1 MAVTVTAVTK
11 ILKSLDIQFFLSKV
25 VILTSPLKTGPY
37 KIESQRSLQKVQ
49 IFFTNSEGVM
59 LNCFLNTFVK

>member
-25 VILTSPLKTGPY
+25 VILTSPPLKTGPY
-37 KIESQRSLQKVQ
+37 KIESQGAYKKLKYSSQILKV
-49 IFFTNSEGVM
+49 
-59 LNCFLNTFVK
+59 